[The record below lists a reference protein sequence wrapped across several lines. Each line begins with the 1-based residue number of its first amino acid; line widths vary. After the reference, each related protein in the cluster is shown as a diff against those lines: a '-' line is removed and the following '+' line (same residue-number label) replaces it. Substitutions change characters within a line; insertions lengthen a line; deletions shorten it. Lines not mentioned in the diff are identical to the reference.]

1 MIKSFEEYINE
12 DYNYTIKGGNIVL
25 EDRWFYYDQDDEIIY
40 GSDEMPVNPDVL
52 FYFSPKSCE
61 VYFGKEKQEYDV
73 NNPILLISYE
83 LDSDEFKM
91 YAGDDV
97 FNRLEEL
104 GLQVNYNMRSLMGM
118 GKTCDKFEEL
128 EDRYKLLLIYG
139 NELLASTFDIIE
151 EN

>member
-12 DYNYTIKGGNIVL
+12 DFNYTIKGGCIVL
-25 EDRWFYYDQDDEIIY
+25 EARWFYYDQDDEIIY
-40 GSDEMPVNPDVL
+40 GSSEMPVNPDVL

-61 VYFGKEKQEYDV
+61 VYFGKEKREYDV
-73 NNPILLISYE
+73 NNPLLLISYE

-91 YAGDDV
+91 YAGNEVLD
-97 FNRLEEL
+97 RLEEL
-104 GLQVNYNMRSLMGM
+104 GLQMNYDIRSQVGTE
-118 GKTCDKFEEL
+118 KTNDKFEEL
-128 EDRYKLLLIYG
+128 EDKYKLLLIYG